1 MDKCK
6 NCKNYM
12 CKELGSYFLKD
23 MYMERC
29 KQSGYKLFIPP
40 KEGKREG

>member
-29 KQSGYKLFIPP
+29 KLLDLFIAP
-40 KEGKREG
+40 KEDERSNEI